1 MPRSNYRD
9 PMLEQRWRRLL
20 RRWERSTRSVRD
32 FCTDHAVSE
41 ASFYAW
47 RRELAVRDRE
57 RATAA
62 ATAPEPAAATPA
74 LIPVRV
80 IATTP
85 LEVVLPGGLVV
96 RVPGGA
102 DPAAVA
108 QLVAA
113 LRAAPC

>member
-1 MPRSNYRD
+1 MPRSNSRN

-20 RRWERSTRSVRD
+20 SRWERSARSVRD
-32 FCTDHAVSE
+32 FCADHAISE

-57 RATAA
+57 RA
-62 ATAPEPAAATPA
+62 ATAPAAPRPTPA

-80 IATTP
+80 VATTP

-113 LRAAPC
+113 LRASPC

>member
-1 MPRSNYRD
+1 MPRSNSRD
-9 PMLEQRWRRLL
+9 PKLEHRWRQLL
-20 RRWERSTRSVRD
+20 DRWHRSDQSVRE
-32 FCTDHAVSE
+32 FCTAHAVSE

-57 RATAA
+57 RATAPNA
-62 ATAPEPAAATPA
+62 SAATPA

-80 IATTP
+80 LAAPT
-85 LEVVLPGGLVV
+85 LDVVLPTGLVV

-113 LRAAPC
+113 LRA